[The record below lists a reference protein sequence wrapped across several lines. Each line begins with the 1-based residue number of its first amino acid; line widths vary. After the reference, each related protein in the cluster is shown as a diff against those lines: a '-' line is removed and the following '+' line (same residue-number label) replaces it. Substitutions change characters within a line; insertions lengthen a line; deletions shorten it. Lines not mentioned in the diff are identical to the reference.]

1 MIIDCYTHVWDSPGQ
16 LGRLAPRAGRGEM
29 LSASAGGAGSQS
41 AGTHHAGTHNAGTA
55 RHLAAAEQVDAT
67 IVLGF
72 KSEYLDAEIPNDA
85 VAAYVR
91 SQPKKLI
98 GFAGIDPST
107 PALAAEEFER
117 ARVELGMKGVSLSPA
132 AQNLHPCSSRAQA
145 VYERAA
151 AAGMPVLFHPGV
163 RIASECVLEFAQP
176 VLLDEVARTFP
187 SMKIVVAHLGYP
199 WVREALVLLAKHEH
213 VFADISWLLH
223 QPWEAYQAL
232 LAAHQYGVMDKLLFG
247 SGFPFSS
254 PAQSIETLYGLN
266 HLCGGT
272 NLPRIPREALRGIV
286 ERDALGLLGITHVL
300 PVERVSR
307 VAPDLGDDELG

>member
-16 LGRLAPRAGRGEM
+16 LGRLARSFGHAALSPGMHSRGD
-29 LSASAGGAGSQS
+29 AP
-41 AGTHHAGTHNAGTA
+41 NAGA
-55 RHLAAAEQVDAT
+55 QRHLAAAVQVDAT

-72 KSEYLDAEIPNDA
+72 KSEYLGAEIPNDA

-91 SQPKKLI
+91 TQPDKLI

-107 PALAAEEFER
+107 PALAAEELER
-117 ARVELGMKGVSLSPA
+117 ARSELGMKGIALSPA
-132 AQNLHPCSSRAQA
+132 AQNLHPSSSKVDAI
-145 VYERAA
+145 YERAVSL
-151 AAGMPVLFHPGV
+151 GLPVLFHPGV
-163 RIASECVLEFAQP
+163 RIARESVLEFAQP
-176 VLLDEVARTFP
+176 VLLDEVARTYP
-187 SMKIVVAHLGYP
+187 GLKIVVAHLGYP
-199 WVREALVLLAKHEH
+199 WVRETLVLLAKHEH

-232 LAAHQYGVMDKLLFG
+232 LAAHQYGVMEKLLFG

-266 HLCGGT
+266 QLCAGT

-286 ERDALGLLGITHVL
+286 ERDALGLLGIAHRL
-300 PVERVSR
+300 PAERVSR
-307 VAPDLGDDELG
+307 PHEDPTTDDDLH